1 MKAAVLILLSLFS
14 LTAQAEL
21 DLTLPKIQY
30 DPDYC
35 EKYHCNFKPKRILP
49 KFLFNN
55 TVTRS
60 DRFIF
65 YSLNVLDVWSTHRA
79 ISGGYA
85 TEINPLLPDRPSL
98 ARLVT
103 QKTMLIGVYEYA
115 HWLDN
120 KTFIVTMNV
129 VMSGVVANNVHVILN
144 NEY

>member
-30 DPDYC
+30 DPEYC
-35 EKYHCNFKPKRILP
+35 ENYLCDFEPRPLLP
-49 KFLFNN
+49 KFQFQDS
-55 TVTRS
+55 VTKK

-65 YSLNVLDVWSTHRA
+65 YTLNVIDVWSTHRA

-85 TEINPLLPDRPSL
+85 TEVNPLLPDRPSL

-103 QKTMLIGVYEYA
+103 QKTVLIGAYEYA
-115 HWLDN
+115 QWLDN
-120 KTFIVTMNV
+120 KTFVVTMNL
-129 VMSGVVANNVHVILN
+129 VMTGVVANNIHIILD